1 MVCLCSFACISLAL
15 VTWKSWKLLV
25 LAAVSSF
32 EQLTEQHFMFA
43 CLQSQAEAPMSPICF
58 KCEKYQWQC
67 FTNYVW
73 RSSPSICVSETIM
86 WNIVIRHSNELGNMQ
101 LHSAATLSRDPSLK
115 SQFKM
120 FSNYIF
126 WKKHLE
132 WTGNNSIA
140 MLNSI
145 LRLLSINVTRA
156 STSTWVPV
164 MYCLIFAENSAWW
177 TPGENA
183 NIGIYKCFPAMV
195 ETKFGCFLAI

>member
-1 MVCLCSFACISLAL
+1 M
-15 VTWKSWKLLV
+15 
-25 LAAVSSF
+25 
-32 EQLTEQHFMFA
+32 
-43 CLQSQAEAPMSPICF
+43 
-58 KCEKYQWQC
+58 
-67 FTNYVW
+67 W

-86 WNIVIRHSNELGNMQ
+86 WNIVISHSNELGNMQ
-101 LHSAATLSRDPSLK
+101 LHSAVTLSRDPSLK
-115 SQFKM
+115 M

-126 WKKHLE
+126 LKRHLE

-140 MLNSI
+140 MLYSI

-183 NIGIYKCFPAMV
+183 NIGIYNVFLPWLKPNLVVFLPFKWLSKQQDIKWRPADQNP
-195 ETKFGCFLAI
+195 GLSW